1 MSPSFAPE
9 QNGTCS
15 MNVDDNIER
24 SGLKPTIRPFAG
36 RIGGNQGL
44 VLDPSDA
51 SNAELL
57 KRMPDAAP
65 LMSLKQSFNLTAFSD
80 IDLWRFGAVEC
91 KKSSLIQNLGTM
103 MLVFMTSWLSA
114 HSPIPTTTLPASSD
128 SGGIY
133 STATFLGPLVGGI
146 TNWLFLTLF
155 IFSFSS
161 VSGAHLNPLITMAT
175 FFARLISIPRMVL
188 YLAGQIIGGTLAGLM
203 LRTSFGSRN
212 FVVGGCDI
220 DTSLVPT
227 GEAFVLE
234 FICCLTLLF
243 LSFGVGLD
251 PRQSKVYGTALSPWL
266 VGLSLGVVSWAS
278 AFTRLG
284 YGGASL
290 NPARCFGVYVGSHF
304 PGYHW
309 IHWVGPIAASIGHG
323 LMYYLVP
330 PWAVVTNE

>member
-1 MSPSFAPE
+1 MCWSVFLGSVALIISE
-9 QNGTCS
+9 YQ
-15 MNVDDNIER
+15 
-24 SGLKPTIRPFAG
+24 
-36 RIGGNQGL
+36 
-44 VLDPSDA
+44 
-51 SNAELL
+51 
-57 KRMPDAAP
+57 
-65 LMSLKQSFNLTAFSD
+65 
-80 IDLWRFGAVEC
+80 
-91 KKSSLIQNLGTM
+91 KKSCLNENPGTM

-114 HSPIPTTTLPASSD
+114 HSPTPTSTLPASSH
-128 SGGIY
+128 SAGIY
-133 STATFLGPLVGGI
+133 STATFLAPLVGGI
-146 TNWLFLTLF
+146 TNWLFLTLL

-161 VSGAHLNPLITMAT
+161 VSGAHLNPLITLAT

-188 YLAGQIIGGTLAGLM
+188 YLAGQILGGTLAGLM

-278 AFTRLG
+278 AFTRSG
-284 YGGASL
+284 YGGACKMSL
-290 NPARCFGVYVGSHF
+290 
-304 PGYHW
+304 
-309 IHWVGPIAASIGHG
+309 
-323 LMYYLVP
+323 
-330 PWAVVTNE
+330 

>member
-15 MNVDDNIER
+15 MNIDDNIER

-65 LMSLKQSFNLTAFSD
+65 LMSLKQSFSLAAFSD
-80 IDLWRFGAVEC
+80 IDLWKFGVVEC
-91 KKSSLIQNLGTM
+91 VGTM

-128 SGGIY
+128 AAGIY
-133 STATFLGPLVGGI
+133 LTATFLGPLVGGI

-155 IFSFSS
+155 IFTFSS

-188 YLAGQIIGGTLAGLM
+188 YLAGQILGGTLAGLM

-220 DTSLVPT
+220 DISLVST
-227 GEAFVLE
+227 GDAFVLE
-234 FICCLTLLF
+234 FICCLTLVF

-278 AFTRLG
+278 AFTRVG
-284 YGGASL
+284 YGGACKMSL
-290 NPARCFGVYVGSHF
+290 
-304 PGYHW
+304 
-309 IHWVGPIAASIGHG
+309 
-323 LMYYLVP
+323 
-330 PWAVVTNE
+330 

>member
-9 QNGTCS
+9 QHGTCS
-15 MNVDDNIER
+15 MNIDDNIER

-80 IDLWRFGAVEC
+80 VDLWKFGAVEC
-91 KKSSLIQNLGTM
+91 VGKFSDQHRSSSAAASEGQKKRWLIQNLGTM

-114 HSPIPTTTLPASSD
+114 HSPIPTTTVPASSD
-128 SGGIY
+128 AAGIY
-133 STATFLGPLVGGI
+133 FTATFLGPLVGGI

-188 YLAGQIIGGTLAGLM
+188 YLAGQILGGTLAGLM

-284 YGGASL
+284 YGGACKMSL
-290 NPARCFGVYVGSHF
+290 
-304 PGYHW
+304 
-309 IHWVGPIAASIGHG
+309 
-323 LMYYLVP
+323 
-330 PWAVVTNE
+330 